1 MNNKEVTKQLVIIGN
16 GFDLHFGQKTRFENY
31 INSFSIDQNVI
42 KDINEKFDSIV
53 DSIESFEKEEI
64 NRKVNDIKRKVVKN
78 LKLDNNQNIMLW
90 DFYLKLMLNYT
101 PIYDFLEI
109 KGMLSNEDKGIQD
122 LCVSIKKQLDDL
134 HLEERISEDYRKNLS
149 FWDLYFL
156 LLQNKN
162 RMIKDSNWCD
172 VEKQILNFYCYKMIH
187 SISMN
192 HPSYEDTVYDVM
204 CDSLEGKDIDEI
216 EKMQYQR
223 LELMT
228 IYIMN

>member
-101 PIYDFLEI
+101 PIYDFLE
-109 KGMLSNEDKGIQD
+109 
-122 LCVSIKKQLDDL
+122 
-134 HLEERISEDYRKNLS
+134 R
-149 FWDLYFL
+149 
-156 LLQNKN
+156 
-162 RMIKDSNWCD
+162 
-172 VEKQILNFYCYKMIH
+172 
-187 SISMN
+187 
-192 HPSYEDTVYDVM
+192 
-204 CDSLEGKDIDEI
+204 
-216 EKMQYQR
+216 
-223 LELMT
+223 
-228 IYIMN
+228 